1 TSTKVKTVNEDVR
14 LQALVDRKK
23 VIVNEA
29 SIRRDLRL
37 DDAEGTACLLNAVIF
52 EELARIGA
60 KTTVWNEFGST
71 MASTIICLANNQK
84 FNFSKYI
91 FKSMIKKLEVR
102 VKFLM
107 YLRFVQVFL
116 NNQLGDMSHYKGI
129 FINPS
134 LTKNVFANMKR
145 VGTGFSGAITP
156 SFETMMVQAPKEV
169 EESQEAREKK
179 KLRTSG
185 LKRLYKVGL
194 SARIFSSD
202 EEGLGDQEDASK
214 QGRIAK
220 IDTDEDISLI
230 NETIQD
236 QGRMNEED
244 LFRVNDLDGDEVIV
258 DVTTRENVEQDTIVA
273 EKEVST
279 TDDEVV
285 TTIEDLEGTTTATTL
300 QISNDDVTLAQT
312 LIEIKAAKPKARG
325 AKDKGKG
332 IIVKPEK
339 PLKKKDQIALD
350 EEVARNLEAQMKAE
364 MEKEERIAREK
375 DVLTY
380 K

>member
-1 TSTKVKTVNEDVR
+1 MNETEVPHIEPQTKESVPTPSNDPLHSGEDR
-14 LQALVDRKK
+14 MQLTELMNLCTNLQKQVL
-23 VIVNEA
+23 
-29 SIRRDLRL
+29 DL
-37 DDAEGTACLLNAVIF
+37 EK
-52 EELARIGA
+52 A
-60 KTTVWNEFGST
+60 KTAQAKEIVD
-71 MASTIICLANNQK
+71 LK
-84 FNFSKYI
+84 KRV
-91 FKSMIKKLEVR
+91 KKLER
-102 VKFLM
+102 
-107 YLRFVQVFL
+107 
-116 NNQLGDMSHYKGI
+116 
-129 FINPS
+129 
-134 LTKNVFANMKR
+134 
-145 VGTGFSGAITP
+145 
-156 SFETMMVQAPKEV
+156 
-169 EESQEAREKK
+169 KK

-194 SARIFSSD
+194 SARIVSSD
-202 EEGLGDQEDASK
+202 EEDLGDQEDASK

-220 IDTDEDISLI
+220 IDADEDLSLI
-230 NETIQD
+230 NETVKD

-258 DVTTRENVEQDTIVA
+258 DVTTRENVEHDTIVA

-350 EEVARNLEAQMKAE
+350 EEVARNLEAQMKAK